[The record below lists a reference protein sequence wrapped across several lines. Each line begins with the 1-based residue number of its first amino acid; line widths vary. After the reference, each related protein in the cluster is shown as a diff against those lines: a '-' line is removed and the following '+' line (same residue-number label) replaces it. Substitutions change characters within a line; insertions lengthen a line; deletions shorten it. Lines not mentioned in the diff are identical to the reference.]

1 MRAPAATELSP
12 CRSGS
17 KSLQL
22 PLFLLLGLG
31 KWRAFPLGLI
41 EKTCA
46 ESYHSS
52 CQTQYA
58 TVDSFTNKKRE
69 NSPQTV
75 GFMERMRFRVL
86 SCLPAGDR

>member
-1 MRAPAATELSP
+1 MRAHAATERSP

-22 PLFLLLGLG
+22 PHFLLLGPG

-52 CQTQYA
+52 CETQYP

-69 NSPQTV
+69 NSQQTV
-75 GFMERMRFRVL
+75 RFMEWMKFRGL
-86 SCLPAGDR
+86 SCLLARGG